1 MIPGFG
7 TEFLSKGGEKES
19 AARLKRMMCIMDS
32 MNDKGNNL
40 KSWQITMLYS

>member
-7 TEFLSKGGEKES
+7 SDFLSKGGEKES

-32 MNDKGNNL
+32 MNDKGSKSLFITLNDL
-40 KSWQITMLYS
+40 K